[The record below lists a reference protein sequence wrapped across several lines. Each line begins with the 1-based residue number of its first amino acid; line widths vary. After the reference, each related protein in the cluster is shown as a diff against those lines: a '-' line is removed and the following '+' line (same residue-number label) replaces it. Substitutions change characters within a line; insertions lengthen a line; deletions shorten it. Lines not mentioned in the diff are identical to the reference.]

1 MRWRVQARTALGT
14 GFERCMHHIR
24 PHRTPPVRRAMCGCG
39 ATAPAPLSVTG
50 TPANEIAAYKILPSH
65 QSTAGYTAI
74 ACMWEQAGARRTRPT
89 LGEHHSLIS
98 GLVLLFA
105 SLLYGRTCSHCST
118 PIGTRSVLASAHA
131 QTPMH
136 RKSRY
141 LSAVSFSQPHTGH
154 SRCIEHASQKAEC
167 VRYD

>member
-1 MRWRVQARTALGT
+1 
-14 GFERCMHHIR
+14 
-24 PHRTPPVRRAMCGCG
+24 MCGCG

-65 QSTAGYTAI
+65 QSAAGYTAI

-105 SLLYGRTCSHCST
+105 SLLYGRKHMLSLFYAHRHK
-118 PIGTRSVLASAHA
+118 IGTRLPPTLKRPCTASL
-131 QTPMH
+131 TIYRP
-136 RKSRY
+136 
-141 LSAVSFSQPHTGH
+141 
-154 SRCIEHASQKAEC
+154 
-167 VRYD
+167 